1 MQSIAHWLD
10 TIGLGQYAQRFADND
25 IDASV
30 LRDLTDHDLEK
41 IGVSLGHR
49 KKILHAI
56 AEFDDAGSPFEPGR
70 PNEAER
76 RQITVMFCDLVG
88 STALSTSF
96 DPEDMREIIGA
107 YHRCCAAQIAK
118 SGGFIARYLGDGIL
132 AYFGYPQAHEDDAER
147 AVRAGLALVE
157 AVAKLEA
164 GTTLQVRIG
173 IATGL
178 VVVGDLIVEDAAHD
192 NEVIGE
198 PPNLAARLQAL
209 ADPDVV
215 VIDGTTRRLLG
226 ELFEYRALGPVC
238 VKGFRD
244 PVPIWRVIGRSAV
257 ESRFKALRATTT
269 PLVGRDEEVNLL
281 MRRWQQA
288 RGGDGCVVLISG
300 EPGIGKSRLAQTVL
314 ERLSGEPHT
323 QLGLFCSPHHQDT
336 ALHPTIAQLKRAAG
350 FRRDETDQQRLS
362 KLEAVLAEATNDFS
376 EVARLIADLLGM
388 PTLDRYPRLNLT
400 PQKRKEKTLRALL
413 AQVEGL
419 AAHQPV
425 LMLFEDVHWIDP
437 TSLELLDLV
446 IDRLPTL
453 AVLLIITFRPEFTPP
468 WVGRPHVTLLS
479 LSRLAPRQRGE
490 MIMGVTGGR
499 QLPEEIAEQII
510 DRTDGVPLFIEE
522 LTKSVVESGL
532 VTEAGGHYAVT
543 GPAAPLAIPT
553 TLHASLLARLDRLAP
568 TREVAQIGAALGRS
582 FSHELIS
589 AVAAMPPSQLD
600 DTLAQLVRAEL
611 IFRRGTPPDAEYTFK
626 HALVQ
631 DAAYSTLLRGRRKQ
645 IHARIA
651 TILEGNF
658 PEIVDAQPEWVG
670 QHCSEGGFA
679 DKAISYWTL
688 AGERAA
694 KRGANTEAIRHF
706 RRALRTLEK
715 RPETAE
721 RSKAELRV
729 LDKLGPALGTVE
741 GWAAPQAETVYQRA
755 RQLARNLGSPADAV
769 PALIGLWLHHYQ
781 RGEPNATH
789 QATQEL
795 FEIGYSTGDHDLLL
809 QAHHSAWPTSAYDGD
824 FTAAIHHIE
833 RGLALYDE
841 RAHSH
846 HAIVYVG
853 HDPAVCAHNV
863 GAVVTCILGYPEQ
876 AESHARTGIELARR
890 LGHAPTLAH
899 ALWFTAKLH
908 IVQNKIDEVPVVTTE
923 LLALCEEQHLVPPA
937 MAGTIFQGW
946 SKVRAGQVDDGLR
959 QLRKGLEAMKRGG
972 NRVYL
977 AHRISLLAEAC
988 ALAGNWNEASAS
1000 CEEAINTVHETGDEW
1015 FLAKILS
1022 QRSELLLNGPRVSEE
1037 QAERCLKDALD
1048 VARRQRA
1055 RWYELRAS
1063 CGLARLWRNQG
1074 KPTQGRNLLAPIYG
1088 WFTEGFDTPVMKEAK
1103 ALLDQL
1109 A

>member
-1 MQSIAHWLD
+1 MQRVADWLNAL
-10 TIGLGQYAQRFADND
+10 GLGQYAQRFAEND

-30 LRDLTDHDLEK
+30 LGDLTDQDLEK

-56 AEFDDAGSPFEPGR
+56 AEFDDAGSPSEPAR

-88 STALSTSF
+88 STALSTRL

-107 YHRCCAAQIAK
+107 YHRCCAVQITK

-238 VKGFRD
+238 VKGFQD
-244 PVPIWRVIGRSAV
+244 PVPIWEVIGRSAV
-257 ESRFKALRATTT
+257 DSRFKALRATTT
-269 PLVGRDEEVNLL
+269 PLVGRDEEVDLL

-288 RGGDGCVVLISG
+288 RGGEGCVVLISG

-323 QLGLFCSPHHQDT
+323 PVRLFCSPHHQDT
-336 ALHPTIAQLKRAAG
+336 AFHPTITQLERAAG

-362 KLEAVLAEATNDFS
+362 KLEAVLAEATNDLS
-376 EVARLIADLLGM
+376 EVARLIADLLGV

-425 LMLFEDVHWIDP
+425 LMLFEDAHWIDP

-468 WVGRPHVTLLS
+468 WVGRPHVTVLS
-479 LSRLAPRQRGE
+479 LSRLPPRQRGK
-490 MIMGVTGGR
+490 MIMGVTGGK

-532 VTEAGGHYAVT
+532 VTDAGGHYAAT
-543 GPAAPLAIPT
+543 GPVASLAIPT
-553 TLHASLLARLDRLAP
+553 TLHASLLARLDRLAL
-568 TREVAQIGAALGRS
+568 TREVVQIGAALGRS
-582 FSHELIS
+582 FSYELIS

-600 DTLAQLVRAEL
+600 DALAQLMRAEL
-611 IFRRGTPPDAEYTFK
+611 IFRRGTPPDAEYTLQTRPGAGCGLQ
-626 HALVQ
+626 HIAARPAQANPCPHRHDSRRQLPRDCGRPTGVGRPALQRRWLCRQGYKLLDVGGRAGGQ
-631 DAAYSTLLRGRRKQ
+631 ARCQHGGDPAFSSGASGLGEAAR
-645 IHARIA
+645 
-651 TILEGNF
+651 
-658 PEIVDAQPEWVG
+658 D
-670 QHCSEGGFA
+670 
-679 DKAISYWTL
+679 
-688 AGERAA
+688 
-694 KRGANTEAIRHF
+694 
-706 RRALRTLEK
+706 RRAKQSGAEGAGQA
-715 RPETAE
+715 RP
-721 RSKAELRV
+721 
-729 LDKLGPALGTVE
+729 
-741 GWAAPQAETVYQRA
+741 
-755 RQLARNLGSPADAV
+755 SP
-769 PALIGLWLHHYQ
+769 
-781 RGEPNATH
+781 
-789 QATQEL
+789 
-795 FEIGYSTGDHDLLL
+795 GD
-809 QAHHSAWPTSAYDGD
+809 G
-824 FTAAIHHIE
+824 
-833 RGLALYDE
+833 G
-841 RAHSH
+841 
-846 HAIVYVG
+846 
-853 HDPAVCAHNV
+853 
-863 GAVVTCILGYPEQ
+863 
-876 AESHARTGIELARR
+876 R
-890 LGHAPTLAH
+890 LGCA
-899 ALWFTAKLH
+899 
-908 IVQNKIDEVPVVTTE
+908 
-923 LLALCEEQHLVPPA
+923 
-937 MAGTIFQGW
+937 AGG
-946 SKVRAGQVDDGLR
+946 DGL
-959 QLRKGLEAMKRGG
+959 
-972 NRVYL
+972 
-977 AHRISLLAEAC
+977 S
-988 ALAGNWNEASAS
+988 ASAS
-1000 CEEAINTVHETGDEW
+1000 
-1015 FLAKILS
+1015 
-1022 QRSELLLNGPRVSEE
+1022 
-1037 QAERCLKDALD
+1037 
-1048 VARRQRA
+1048 AR
-1055 RWYELRAS
+1055 
-1063 CGLARLWRNQG
+1063 
-1074 KPTQGRNLLAPIYG
+1074 
-1088 WFTEGFDTPVMKEAK
+1088 KEPGEPC
-1103 ALLDQL
+1103 
-1109 A
+1109 

>member
-400 PQKRKEKTLRALL
+400 RK
-413 AQVEGL
+413 
-419 AAHQPV
+419 
-425 LMLFEDVHWIDP
+425 
-437 TSLELLDLV
+437 
-446 IDRLPTL
+446 
-453 AVLLIITFRPEFTPP
+453 
-468 WVGRPHVTLLS
+468 
-479 LSRLAPRQRGE
+479 
-490 MIMGVTGGR
+490 
-499 QLPEEIAEQII
+499 
-510 DRTDGVPLFIEE
+510 
-522 LTKSVVESGL
+522 
-532 VTEAGGHYAVT
+532 
-543 GPAAPLAIPT
+543 
-553 TLHASLLARLDRLAP
+553 
-568 TREVAQIGAALGRS
+568 
-582 FSHELIS
+582 
-589 AVAAMPPSQLD
+589 
-600 DTLAQLVRAEL
+600 
-611 IFRRGTPPDAEYTFK
+611 
-626 HALVQ
+626 
-631 DAAYSTLLRGRRKQ
+631 
-645 IHARIA
+645 
-651 TILEGNF
+651 N
-658 PEIVDAQPEWVG
+658 
-670 QHCSEGGFA
+670 
-679 DKAISYWTL
+679 
-688 AGERAA
+688 
-694 KRGANTEAIRHF
+694 
-706 RRALRTLEK
+706 
-715 RPETAE
+715 
-721 RSKAELRV
+721 
-729 LDKLGPALGTVE
+729 
-741 GWAAPQAETVYQRA
+741 
-755 RQLARNLGSPADAV
+755 
-769 PALIGLWLHHYQ
+769 
-781 RGEPNATH
+781 
-789 QATQEL
+789 
-795 FEIGYSTGDHDLLL
+795 
-809 QAHHSAWPTSAYDGD
+809 
-824 FTAAIHHIE
+824 
-833 RGLALYDE
+833 
-841 RAHSH
+841 
-846 HAIVYVG
+846 
-853 HDPAVCAHNV
+853 
-863 GAVVTCILGYPEQ
+863 
-876 AESHARTGIELARR
+876 ARR
-890 LGHAPTLAH
+890 RRSGRY
-899 ALWFTAKLH
+899 W
-908 IVQNKIDEVPVVTTE
+908 
-923 LLALCEEQHLVPPA
+923 
-937 MAGTIFQGW
+937 
-946 SKVRAGQVDDGLR
+946 
-959 QLRKGLEAMKRGG
+959 RK
-972 NRVYL
+972 
-977 AHRISLLAEAC
+977 
-988 ALAGNWNEASAS
+988 
-1000 CEEAINTVHETGDEW
+1000 
-1015 FLAKILS
+1015 
-1022 QRSELLLNGPRVSEE
+1022 
-1037 QAERCLKDALD
+1037 
-1048 VARRQRA
+1048 
-1055 RWYELRAS
+1055 
-1063 CGLARLWRNQG
+1063 
-1074 KPTQGRNLLAPIYG
+1074 
-1088 WFTEGFDTPVMKEAK
+1088 
-1103 ALLDQL
+1103 
-1109 A
+1109 